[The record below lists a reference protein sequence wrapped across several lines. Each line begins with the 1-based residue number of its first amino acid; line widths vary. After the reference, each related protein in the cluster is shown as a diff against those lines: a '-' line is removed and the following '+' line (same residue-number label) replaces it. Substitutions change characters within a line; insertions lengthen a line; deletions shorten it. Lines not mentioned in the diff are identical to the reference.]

1 MAFIPRDDG
10 SIFGRWWWTVD
21 RWSIVALL
29 ILIGMGIVMAF
40 AASPAIAN
48 RLGADQ
54 FHLANRHLMYVAVAL
69 VAMFVCSFLTIP
81 WIKRLSVLGMA
92 TVLILLVATLL
103 LGEEYQGGKRWI
115 SFGFVDLQPS
125 ELAKPMFVI
134 CSAWLFAL
142 DRNTRLRWPL
152 VVQLVLLG
160 VIASLLLAQP
170 DVGQT
175 AVIFAIWGA
184 QFFLAGYSL
193 LWVTA
198 AGLLVVSG
206 LAFVVWLK
214 PHALDRVMRFWDQT
228 AGDTYQVTQ
237 SLKAFIEGGLF
248 GKGPGEG
255 VIKALV
261 PDVHADFVFAAMGE
275 EFGMIACVLVV
286 AIFALIITR
295 GLLRLSG
302 QSNLFIVLSGAGF
315 LTQFGFQ
322 AIVNMST
329 ALNLMP
335 TKGMTLPF
343 ISYGGSSML
352 GMALTMGLLLAVSRR
367 RPKCGSLL

>member
-1 MAFIPRDDG
+1 
-10 SIFGRWWWTVD
+10 
-21 RWSIVALL
+21 
-29 ILIGMGIVMAF
+29 
-40 AASPAIAN
+40 
-48 RLGADQ
+48 
-54 FHLANRHLMYVAVAL
+54 
-69 VAMFVCSFLTIP
+69 
-81 WIKRLSVLGMA
+81 
-92 TVLILLVATLL
+92 
-103 LGEEYQGGKRWI
+103 
-115 SFGFVDLQPS
+115 
-125 ELAKPMFVI
+125 
-134 CSAWLFAL
+134 
-142 DRNTRLRWPL
+142 
-152 VVQLVLLG
+152 
-160 VIASLLLAQP
+160 
-170 DVGQT
+170 
-175 AVIFAIWGA
+175 
-184 QFFLAGYSL
+184 
-193 LWVTA
+193 
-198 AGLLVVSG
+198 
-206 LAFVVWLK
+206 
-214 PHALDRVMRFWDQT
+214 MRFWEQT

-335 TKGMTLPF
+335 TNGMTLPF

-367 RPKCGSLL
+367 RPKRGSLL